1 MISELPCGNNFL
13 TRIGGVLQKLSDV
26 LPNATPFPE
35 KTIRRNTGDGGK
47 KNTIE
52 VTFINTSP
60 NVQFSDMFCTTTFG
74 YAIFKRPPFNI
85 LIATPC
91 EYKYCCGP
99 QCHLHFNILYT
110 VNDFEIEAKTTLTST
125 TGLDTPR
132 LGNIGTLLQYKNRKL
147 TRNYS
152 FPP

>member
-26 LPNATPFPE
+26 LPNATPFLE
-35 KTIRRNTGDGGK
+35 KTIRRNTGDDGDGGK

-85 LIATPC
+85 SSPHRVSINIVVGHSATYILI
-91 EYKYCCGP
+91 YYI
-99 QCHLHFNILYT
+99 QLMIL
-110 VNDFEIEAKTTLTST
+110 
-125 TGLDTPR
+125 
-132 LGNIGTLLQYKNRKL
+132 KL
-147 TRNYS
+147 K
-152 FPP
+152 